1 MTAKTKI
8 ITMLTALL
16 LCFLGTAVAGSIV
29 YGLTQLPVI
38 GFAHDS
44 YTVREDDGQVLI
56 PITINKPPGRRQAVV
71 VEFSTEPGT
80 AEAGNNGDYL
90 QSSTVLTFTRESD
103 TIQFGYVTI
112 INDGLP
118 TEEDETVK
126 LILRLLTPDTG
137 KLGRSEATLIIVDD
151 DTAASRERA
160 YVQPVLAEE
169 VPTPPFSVTSTPPPP
184 PTEPAPP

>member
-1 MTAKTKI
+1 MTAKT
-8 ITMLTALL
+8 ITMLAVFL
-16 LCFLGTAVAGSIV
+16 LCFSGAAVAGRVV
-29 YGLTQLPVI
+29 YGQAQQPVV
-38 GFAHDS
+38 GFIHDS
-44 YTVREDDGQVLI
+44 YTVREDDGEVLI
-56 PITINKPPGRRQAVV
+56 PIRINKSPQRRQAVV

-80 AEAGNNGDYL
+80 AEAGSDGDYL
-90 QSSTVLTFTRESD
+90 QSSTVLTFTHQSD

-112 INDGLP
+112 INDDRPG
-118 TEEDETVK
+118 EADETVN

-151 DTAASRERA
+151 DKAAFNEKA

-169 VPTPPFSVTSTPPPP
+169 VSTPPFPVTSTPPPP